1 MDKLGLVSKFV
12 GQNEQSC
19 VRNVLVATVV
29 SFIASL
35 LHVHLVS
42 GNKRSCSV
50 SYGTGCSARQAAQLQ
65 LQEDEH

>member
-1 MDKLGLVSKFV
+1 MDKLGLVSEFV

-19 VRNVLVATVV
+19 VRSVPVATVI

-35 LHVHLVS
+35 LHVHLV
-42 GNKRSCSV
+42 SV

-65 LQEDEH
+65 FQEDEH